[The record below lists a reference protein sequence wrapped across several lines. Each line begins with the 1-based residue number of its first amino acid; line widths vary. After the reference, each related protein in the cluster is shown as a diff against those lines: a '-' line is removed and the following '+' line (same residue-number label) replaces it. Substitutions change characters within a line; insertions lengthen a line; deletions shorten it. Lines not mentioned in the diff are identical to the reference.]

1 LISLFYRFC
10 SSIQRENFPE
20 QILTREDIPI
30 LPAHTITILPPVIIH
45 NLLPIDMR
53 YYLTGTDIS
62 GVVKP
67 GKKADLHAV
76 SPFMF

>member
-1 LISLFYRFC
+1 
-10 SSIQRENFPE
+10 
-20 QILTREDIPI
+20 LTREDIPI